1 MGLFRNGP
9 PPELQYDNSSGIYVH
24 FFPFEFIC
32 ILPLKLKQFVF
43 NL

>member
-24 FFPFEFIC
+24 FSFEFIC